1 MNETIEK
8 LIASGKE
15 GPWWDFK
22 QTYHQNNAALVHDI
36 LCMANVLHDGDRY
49 LIFGVNDEGL
59 ITGVPEDGKQL
70 NQANLID
77 LLRKVSFAEHH
88 CPIFSCTTSHSSIRC
103 WLFYKFVTSE

>member
-49 LIFGVNDEGL
+49 QKFDQNTRIN
-59 ITGVPEDGKQL
+59 
-70 NQANLID
+70 
-77 LLRKVSFAEHH
+77 
-88 CPIFSCTTSHSSIRC
+88 RC
-103 WLFYKFVTSE
+103 ATISPHILVEADVVRMVLHQ

>member
-59 ITGVPEDGKQL
+59 ITGVPGKFNRSVKKSKFCRAPL
-70 NQANLID
+70 SGYSA
-77 LLRKVSFAEHH
+77 APHH
-88 CPIFSCTTSHSSIRC
+88 TPA
-103 WLFYKFVTSE
+103 

>member
-49 LIFGVNDEGL
+49 LIFGVTYYLSWSPINEIG
-59 ITGVPEDGKQL
+59 TDGPVK
-70 NQANLID
+70 N
-77 LLRKVSFAEHH
+77 
-88 CPIFSCTTSHSSIRC
+88 
-103 WLFYKFVTSE
+103 Y

>member
-8 LIASGKE
+8 LIASGME

-49 LIFGVNDEGL
+49 LIFGVTDKGL
-59 ITGVPEDGKQL
+59 ITGVPEDSKQL

-77 LLRKVSFAEHH
+77 LLRKVSFWTDPTTVDIS
-88 CPIFSCTTSHSSIRC
+88 CPHDEACSKASR
-103 WLFYKFVTSE
+103 LAPRR